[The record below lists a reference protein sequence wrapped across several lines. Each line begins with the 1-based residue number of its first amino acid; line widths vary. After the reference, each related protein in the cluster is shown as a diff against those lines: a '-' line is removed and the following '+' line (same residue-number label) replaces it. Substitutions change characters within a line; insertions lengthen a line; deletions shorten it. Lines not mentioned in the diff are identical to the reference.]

1 MVREPVP
8 DVGLTHASMVRP
20 VVTSSD
26 GASAT
31 VIDESS
37 ARTPT
42 PSLKPYAATSPGC
55 VGGDGGTVGVLF
67 STDTVTASCD
77 RLPAASRA
85 IAVSVCRPSAVV
97 ALFHAI

>member
-31 VIDESS
+31 VTHASTPLNDSADPNLPLVVHVGPASVPVFAWPDESS

-67 STDTVTASCD
+67 STD
-77 RLPAASRA
+77 
-85 IAVSVCRPSAVV
+85 
-97 ALFHAI
+97 